1 MRYKIRLAKY
11 KAQDTRPPAS
21 PCLHFKSCI
30 LTPRAAEARGFTLI
44 ELMVAVA
51 LFAVVM
57 IISITSLTSVIN
69 ADRKAQSVQSA
80 VNSLDFA
87 LDDLVRTVRTGTDFH
102 CSALGSYSNVSQPSG
117 DNDCFPYNS
126 SPYLAVLAHQGDDAG
141 NTVVYQWSANCD
153 GRADYVVNGVAHGC
167 IEKSNDAAAPN
178 SFKPLTPPD
187 VSVDDMQVFMTGSAS
202 ADGLQPRAFILVTAH
217 VNLVNGGKTTLHL
230 QTSITQRVYD
240 AT

>member
-87 LDDLVRTVRTGTDFH
+87 LDDLVRTVRTGTNFH
-102 CSALGSYSNVSQPSG
+102 CDRLGSYSNVTQPSG
-117 DNDCFPYNS
+117 DNDCFPSYNY
-126 SPYLAVLAHQGDDAG
+126 SPYIAVLAHQGDNTGD
-141 NTVVYQWSANCD
+141 TVVYLWSANCD
-153 GRADYVVNGVAHGC
+153 GRAAYNGNGC
-167 IEKSNDAAAPN
+167 IEKSTQAAAPG
-178 SFKPLTPPD
+178 SFQPLTPPD
-187 VSVDDMQVFMTGSAS
+187 VAVDSMQVFMTGSAS
-202 ADGLQPRAFILVTAH
+202 GDGLQPRAFILVTAH